1 MESPTKK
8 VTVMDDFGQPLE
20 LGTQNDHRRTII
32 HIDIDCFYAQVEI
45 LKNPSLKDLPVGI
58 QQKNIVVTCNYI
70 AREYGVKKC
79 MEVREAQSLCP
90 QLVLVCGEDL
100 HDYRQMSSKVTNLL
114 QNFSTQVERLGL
126 DENFVDVSHLV
137 SQSDFKT
144 ERAAADGKIFKNIM
158 DECDC
163 GCHERLCIGSHIA
176 SKIRKQ
182 IKSDL
187 GLTCCAGISY
197 NKLLSKLVCS
207 VNKPDQQTTV
217 FACCALDLVSGLPGL
232 RCIPGIGSRLCETLQ
247 SVDITSISDLQNCS
261 MEKLRRA
268 VGVDNAIRLKRLSFG
283 IDNLPVK
290 QSGKPHTISLEDGCR
305 KVNLE
310 SEVRSKFSVLLQRLM
325 VLLNEDGRIPCAV
338 KVTVRKYDSV
348 TKVSHRESKQ
358 CNIPPSFFTTA
369 NCEQLSSDVTEKLTS
384 SVMQLFHKMVNISK
398 PFHLTLVGVGFTKFQ
413 ERKTGKSSI
422 ASFLKKDLSVQS
434 VTSYKYLS
442 GIGNGMEQSPSQ
454 PFPVHRCF
462 HNTEK
467 SGSES
472 EPEPSP
478 KKTRIDSWVARRKR
492 TVCMDDD
499 SDDASPSKLRVSDI
513 HLNSSD
519 SVEETSS
526 EELPHNKMEK
536 KLDSDYLHSVCTLE
550 DDCVQATKRDF
561 PVECKCPDGVD
572 QSVFRELPY
581 EMQMELVESWNYKAK
596 TKELKSNVKGNKN
609 TILHYFIR
617 DKQAS

>member
-1 MESPTKK
+1 
-8 VTVMDDFGQPLE
+8 MDDFGQPLE
-20 LGTQNDHRRTII
+20 LATQNDHRRTIV

-58 QQKNIVVTCNYI
+58 QQKNIVVTCNYT

-79 MEVREAQSLCP
+79 MEVREAQNLCP

-100 HDYRQMSSKVTNLL
+100 YDYRQMSSKVTNLL
-114 QNFSTQVERLGL
+114 QNYSNLVERLGL
-126 DENFVDVSHLV
+126 DENFIDISHLV
-137 SQSDFKT
+137 SQSNCQT
-144 ERAAADGKIFKNIM
+144 ERTVVDGKIFRNTM
-158 DECDC
+158 AECDC

-176 SKIRKQ
+176 TKIRKQ

-187 GLTCCAGISY
+187 GLSCCAGISY
-197 NKLLSKLVCS
+197 NKLLSKLACS

-217 FACCALDLVSGLPGL
+217 FACSALDLVSGLPGL
-232 RCIPGIGSRLCETLQ
+232 KCIPGIGAKLCETLQ
-247 SVDITSISDLQNCS
+247 AVDVSSISDLQNCS
-261 MEKLRRA
+261 MEKLTRA
-268 VGVDNAIRLKRLSFG
+268 VGVDNAVRLKRLSFG

-325 VLLNEDGRIPCAV
+325 VLLNEDGRVPCAV

-348 TKVSHRESKQ
+348 TKMSHRESKQ
-358 CNIPPSFFTTA
+358 CNIPPSYFSA
-369 NCEQLSSDVTEKLTS
+369 GNCEKLSSDITEKLMG

-442 GIGNGMEQSPSQ
+442 GTGNGVEHLPSHHS
-454 PFPVHRCF
+454 PVHRCF
-462 HNTEK
+462 HTAEK

-478 KKTRIDSWVARRKR
+478 KKTRIESWVARRKR
-492 TVCMDDD
+492 TVCLDDD

-526 EELPHNKMEK
+526 EELPQNKMEK
-536 KLDSDYLHSVCTLE
+536 QLKSDYLSSLCTSME
-550 DDCVQATKRDF
+550 DDCVPKRDF
-561 PVECKCPDGVD
+561 SVDCECPDGVD

-581 EMQMELVESWNYKAK
+581 EMQMELVESWNYKSK
-596 TKELKSNVKGNKN
+596 TKELKNNVKGNKN
-609 TILHYFIR
+609 SILHYFIP